1 MLNLDN
7 RLDFVPDSIL
17 QWVSKMASRDI
28 LEFMIKKSCK
38 LEGTPWD
45 AERKKPE
52 KKGFYDWIKK
62 KVGDHEKKMGWV
74 V

>member
-1 MLNLDN
+1 LDN

-17 QWVSKMASRDI
+17 QWVSKMACRDI
-28 LEFMIKKSCK
+28 LKFMIKKSCK

-45 AERKKPE
+45 SERKKPE
-52 KKGFYDWIKK
+52 KKEFYDWIKK

-74 V
+74 